1 MSGPITVRS
10 ITSLA
15 EFEACA
21 QDWDLAVAQTSYAS
35 IHARHFWLKHWL
47 ETVGRGREL
56 AFRLMYDNDG
66 ILGCAAWVIERRSFR
81 LFSVPYLSLAGN
93 PMSKRT
99 QVILARRQDEAAAAM
114 LKDLNRLR
122 WWWLD
127 PERIHDNDP
136 LLRSFASSSV
146 VMDVAERVSYT
157 LPRVATTMK
166 WDDYL
171 KERSRKFRKQR
182 KRGHQDQPL
191 SIRNY
196 PQDFASVDH
205 FIAAIAA
212 VADNS
217 WAFREGTSIVSIESE
232 WKFWQGV
239 LREAATQGTL
249 HASCAF
255 NEERPVAFIFGIL
268 EHGVLYALK
277 TAFAEAGAQIGAGR
291 FAFSAL
297 IQNAMGNPAVD
308 TVDLDF
314 ITSHGDYKAGWA
326 TQLETVKS
334 YYAFRRG
341 LAPLMLARAYAL
353 KKRLGKKKLEE
364 SMPQLS
370 EATT

>member
-10 ITSLA
+10 ITSLS

-21 QDWDLAVAQTSYAS
+21 QDWDLAVAQTPYAS

-66 ILGCAAWVIERRSFR
+66 VLGCAAWIVERKSFR
-81 LFSVPYLSLAGN
+81 LFSIPYLSLAGG

-99 QVILARRQDEAAAAM
+99 QVILSRRQEEAAAAM
-114 LKDLNRLR
+114 LKDLSHLK

-136 LLRSFASSSV
+136 LLRSFPSSSV
-146 VMDVAERVSYT
+146 VIDAVERVSYM
-157 LPRVATTMK
+157 LPRVTTETR

-171 KERSRKFRKQR
+171 KARSRKFRKQR
-182 KRGHQDQPL
+182 KRGHQDQLL

-196 PQDFASVDH
+196 PQDFVSVDQ
-205 FIAAIAA
+205 FIDAIAAIAHS
-212 VADNS
+212 S
-217 WAFREGTSIVSIESE
+217 WAFREGTSIVSTESE

-239 LREAATQGTL
+239 LREAAAQGTL

-255 NEERPVAFIFGIL
+255 NEERPIAFIFGIL
-268 EHGVLYALK
+268 EHGILYALK
-277 TAFAEAGAQIGAGR
+277 TAFAEAGAQVGAGR

-297 IQNAMGNPAVD
+297 IQSAMSHPGIS

-334 YYAFRRG
+334 YYAFRQG
-341 LAPLMLARAYAL
+341 LGPRMLAQAYAF
-353 KKRLGKKKLEE
+353 KKYLSKKPEE
-364 SMPQLS
+364 NLPQLS

>member
-10 ITSLA
+10 ITSLK

-21 QDWDLAVAQTSYAS
+21 QDWDSAVAQTPYAS

-47 ETVGRGREL
+47 KTVGQDREM
-56 AFRLMYDNDG
+56 AFRLMYDSDG
-66 ILGCAAWVIERRSFR
+66 VLGCAAWIRERRSFQ
-81 LFSVPYLSLAGN
+81 LFSAPYLSLAGN

-99 QVILARRQDEAAAAM
+99 QVILARRQDEAAVAM

-127 PERIHDNDP
+127 PERVHDNDP
-136 LLRSFASSSV
+136 LLRSIKSSSI
-146 VMDVAERVSYT
+146 VMDAAERVSYT
-157 LPRVATTMK
+157 LPRVATTMR

-182 KRGHQDQPL
+182 KRGHQDQLL

-196 PQDFASVDH
+196 PQDFASAGDFV
-205 FIAAIAA
+205 AAIAA
-212 VADNS
+212 VAHNS
-217 WAFREGTSIVSIESE
+217 WAFREGTSIISIEPE

-239 LREAATQGTL
+239 LHEAAAQGTL

-255 NEERPVAFIFGIL
+255 DGEMPVAFIFGII

-277 TAFAEAGAQIGAGR
+277 TAFAEAGAQAGAGR
-291 FAFSAL
+291 FAFSAI
-297 IQNAMGNPAVD
+297 IQNAMENPAVH

-314 ITSHGDYKAGWA
+314 ITSHGDYKTGWA
-326 TQLETVKS
+326 TQLETVRS
-334 YYAFRRG
+334 YYAFRQAVGPR
-341 LAPLMLARAYAL
+341 MLARAYEF
-353 KKRLGKKKLEE
+353 KKRLDRKPEE
-364 SMPQLS
+364 NMPQLS